1 MNRILISL
9 ALFFISISTSANEY
23 SFADASI
30 KIPAG
35 FEGPIEQKMGQ
46 GTSAIAFRH
55 LHEDGNNATLLQITT
70 WNPGK
75 PFPEMS
81 DDELKKG
88 TAQYLAQFLSGVARK
103 RNNFEQGDI
112 EFITISDVPVAKV
125 EWSGQL
131 GSKKAHG
138 VMYCYVFNSKI
149 VSLHTQD
156 LVEFN
161 GLYLE
166 QAVKAFETIKLAR

>member
-9 ALFFISISTSANEY
+9 VLFFISISTIANEY

-30 KIPAG
+30 NIPNG
-35 FEGPIEQKMGQ
+35 FEGPIEQDMGP
-46 GTSAIAFRH
+46 GTSVVAFRK

-75 PFPEMS
+75 SFPEMS

-88 TAQYLAQFLSGVARK
+88 AAQYLAQFLSGVARK
-103 RNNFEQGDI
+103 RNHFEQSDI
-112 EFITISDVPVAKV
+112 EFIRISDVPVAKV
-125 EWSGQL
+125 NWSGEL

-161 GLYLE
+161 RLYLD
-166 QAVKAFETIKLAR
+166 QAVQAFEAIKFAR